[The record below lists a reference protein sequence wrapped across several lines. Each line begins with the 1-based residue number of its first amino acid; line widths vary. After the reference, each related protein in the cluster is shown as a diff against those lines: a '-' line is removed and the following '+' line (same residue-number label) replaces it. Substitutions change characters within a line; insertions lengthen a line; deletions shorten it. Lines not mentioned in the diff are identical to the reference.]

1 MLYIKVLDRFNK
13 PLKGRTVRIESTGFA
28 GNSTKTTNENG
39 DVEFNMRPGNFRVR
53 VTNKDFWGY
62 VPHLCDNRA
71 PCVMM

>member
-53 VTNKDFWGY
+53 VTNQDFG
-62 VPHLCDNRA
+62 
-71 PCVMM
+71 VMYLTYATTMLHVS